1 MRVSRSLAPYL
12 NTKQFPNRTL
22 LPKTIFPERKIG
34 HLAEG
39 FEASFLVLEG
49 NPLEEFD
56 HVKDITMRFKQ
67 GVDLAGVLEEGV
79 Q

>member
-1 MRVSRSLAPYL
+1 MFLDEFGVFD
-12 NTKQFPNRTL
+12 NVEL
-22 LPKTIFPERKIG
+22 LKMWVENSPKTIFPERKIG

-39 FEASFLVLEG
+39 FEASFLVLGG
-49 NPLEEFD
+49 NPLEDFD

-67 GVDLAGVLEEGV
+67 GVNLAGVLEEGA